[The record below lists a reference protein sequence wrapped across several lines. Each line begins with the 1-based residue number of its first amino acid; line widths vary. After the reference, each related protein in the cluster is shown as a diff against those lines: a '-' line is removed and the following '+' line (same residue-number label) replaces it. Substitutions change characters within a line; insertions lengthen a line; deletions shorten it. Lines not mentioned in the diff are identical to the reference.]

1 MSVNDTLAPS
11 ANSFFL
17 PVVSVVGVG
26 LIGGSFAKALKN
38 GGHVGCVL
46 GIGRDHASLEKALQ
60 LGLIDRIATL
70 EEAGKASDFILI
82 STPASVLGRI
92 CEIIGPLLKPGAIV
106 TDACSTKVQVIEDA
120 RQSLKERTNQF
131 IPGHPIAGSD
141 ESGPAAA
148 DPLLYWNRN
157 VILTPLPENS
167 GDDIKRVRQCW
178 QACGAVVREISA
190 IEHDRIFAAV
200 SHFPHYLS
208 ALYMSMVCRSDS
220 SGLAL
225 ALAGTGFR
233 DFTRIAGGSPEMWRD
248 IFISNKEAM
257 LNEIDVFL
265 PMLEKTRQM
274 IEDSDADGLHA
285 WLEQASM
292 ARKKWGENK

>member
-1 MSVNDTLAPS
+1 MPVNDTLAVS
-11 ANSFFL
+11 ANSFFI

-46 GIGRDHASLEKALQ
+46 GVGRDQASLERALQ

-92 CEIIGPLLKPGAIV
+92 CKTIGPLLKPTAIV
-106 TDACSTKVQVIEDA
+106 TDACSTKVQVIQDA
-120 RQSLKERTNQF
+120 RQSLGSRISQF

-141 ESGPAAA
+141 ESGPTAA

-157 VILTPLPENS
+157 VILTPLPENTN
-167 GDDIKRVRQCW
+167 DDIKQVRQCW
-178 QACGAVVREISA
+178 QACGAVVREIKA
-190 IEHDRIFAAV
+190 VEHDQIFATV

-208 ALYMSMVCRSDS
+208 ALYMSVVTRVDS

-225 ALAGTGFR
+225 SLAGTGFR

-285 WLEQASM
+285 WLEQASL

>member
-1 MSVNDTLAPS
+1 ML
-11 ANSFFL
+11 
-17 PVVSVVGVG
+17 GVG
-26 LIGGSFAKALKN
+26 
-38 GGHVGCVL
+38 
-46 GIGRDHASLEKALQ
+46 RDQASLERALQ

-70 EEAGKASDFILI
+70 EEAAKESDFILI

-92 CEIIGPLLKPGAIV
+92 CETIGPLLKPTAIV
-106 TDACSTKVQVIEDA
+106 TDACSTKVQVINDA
-120 RQSLKERTNQF
+120 RQSLGERIRQF

-157 VILTPLPENS
+157 VILTPLPENAS
-167 GDDIKRVRQCW
+167 DDLKQVGQCW
-178 QACGAVVREISA
+178 QACGAVVREINA
-190 IEHDRIFAAV
+190 TEHDRIFAAV

-208 ALYMSMVCRSDS
+208 ALYMSLVSRSDS
-220 SGLAL
+220 SGMAL

-257 LNEIDVFL
+257 LKEIDEFM
-265 PMLEKTRQM
+265 PALEKTRQM
-274 IEDSDADGLHA
+274 IENSDAQGLHA
-285 WLEQASM
+285 WLEQASL

>member
-1 MSVNDTLAPS
+1 MPVNDTLAVS
-11 ANSFFL
+11 ANSFFI

-46 GIGRDHASLEKALQ
+46 GVGRDQASLERALQ

-92 CEIIGPLLKPGAIV
+92 CKTIGPLLKPTAIV
-106 TDACSTKVQVIEDA
+106 TDACSTKVQVIQDA
-120 RQSLKERTNQF
+120 RQSLGSRISQF

-141 ESGPAAA
+141 ESGPTAA

-157 VILTPLPENS
+157 VILTPLPENTN
-167 GDDIKRVRQCW
+167 DDIKQVRQCW
-178 QACGAVVREISA
+178 QACGAVVREIKA
-190 IEHDRIFAAV
+190 VEHDQIFATV

-208 ALYMSMVCRSDS
+208 ALYMSVVTRADS

-225 ALAGTGFR
+225 SLAGTGFR

-248 IFISNKEAM
+248 IFISNKDAM
-257 LNEIDVFL
+257 LNEIDAFMPV
-265 PMLEKTRQM
+265 LEETRRM
-274 IEDSDADGLHA
+274 IENSDAEGLHV
-285 WLEQASM
+285 WLEQASL

>member
-1 MSVNDTLAPS
+1 MSVNDTLAVS
-11 ANSFFL
+11 ANSFFI

-46 GIGRDHASLEKALQ
+46 GVGRDQASLERALQ

-70 EEAGKASDFILI
+70 EEAAKESDFILI

-92 CEIIGPLLKPGAIV
+92 CETIGPLLKPTAIV
-106 TDACSTKVQVIEDA
+106 TDACSTKVQVINDA
-120 RQSLKERTNQF
+120 RQSLGERIRQF

-157 VILTPLPENS
+157 VILTPLPENAS
-167 GDDIKRVRQCW
+167 DDLKQVRQCW
-178 QACGAVVREISA
+178 QACGAVVREINA
-190 IEHDRIFAAV
+190 TEHDRIFAAV

-208 ALYMSMVCRSDS
+208 ALYMSLVSRSDS
-220 SGLAL
+220 SGMAL

-233 DFTRIAGGSPEMWRD
+233 DFTRIAGGSSEMWRD

-257 LNEIDVFL
+257 LKEIDEFM
-265 PMLEKTRQM
+265 PALEKTRQM
-274 IEDSDADGLHA
+274 IENSDAQGLHA
-285 WLEQASM
+285 WLEQASL

>member
-1 MSVNDTLAPS
+1 MSVNDTLATS
-11 ANSFFL
+11 AESFFI

-46 GIGRDHASLEKALQ
+46 GVGRDQASLERALQ

-70 EEAGKASDFILI
+70 EEAGKTSDFILI

-92 CEIIGPLLKPGAIV
+92 CDVIGPLLKPTAVI
-106 TDACSTKVQVIEDA
+106 TDACSTKVQVINDA
-120 RQSLKERTNQF
+120 RRSLGNRVAQF

-157 VILTPLPENS
+157 VILTPLPENA
-167 GDDIKRVRQCW
+167 DNDIKQVRQCW
-178 QACGAVVREISA
+178 QACGAVVREITA
-190 IEHDRIFAAV
+190 TEHDRIFAAV

-208 ALYMSMVCRSDS
+208 AVYMSVVSRSDS
-220 SGLAL
+220 ASLAL

-257 LNEIDVFL
+257 LKEIDAFL
-265 PMLEKTRQM
+265 PVLERTRAM
-274 IEDSDADGLHA
+274 IQNSDAEGLHA
-285 WLEQASM
+285 WLEQASL
-292 ARKKWGENK
+292 ARKKWGEGK